1 MFLDMYEKVQNCP
14 LSGVGNR
21 NHATLSKIG
30 EDIRKVITL
39 SKESMTLSKEIRD
52 CPNQGHRLNALSDQN
67 ALYHNPSYPKIRV
80 FTKEFFVNYPF
91 NWKQEAAAAQ
101 QGLVA

>member
-1 MFLDMYEKVQNCP
+1 MVKLIFVGGVWKPPKLTKFGLKFCP
-14 LSGVGNR
+14 QGFGLAAQLGIGLTAVGVSTR
-21 NHATLSKIG
+21 SARWFP
-30 EDIRKVITL
+30 D
-39 SKESMTLSKEIRD
+39 
-52 CPNQGHRLNALSDQN
+52 PSDQN

>member
-52 CPNQGHRLNALSDQN
+52 CPNQGHRLNALSYYTDPYN
-67 ALYHNPSYPKIRV
+67 K
-80 FTKEFFVNYPF
+80 
-91 NWKQEAAAAQ
+91 
-101 QGLVA
+101 